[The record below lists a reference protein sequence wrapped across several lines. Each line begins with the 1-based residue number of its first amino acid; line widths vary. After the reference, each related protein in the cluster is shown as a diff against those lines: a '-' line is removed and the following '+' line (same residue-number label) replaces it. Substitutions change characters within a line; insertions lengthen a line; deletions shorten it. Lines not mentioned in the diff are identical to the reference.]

1 MKKLNQDSYYGSE
14 YSAESIEEQNKR
26 YAEDFLLN
34 LLGLIHAEFS
44 SSENQDELSIDK
56 HFGMPMLNFNE
67 DGIWVN
73 CEFETINNYKNFLH
87 IIVRIDVG
95 NKIRFKK
102 SGTANVI
109 NFSNESDV
117 FKEILELFELCEY
130 QALEYQKKLTNKL
143 KPTNLNYKEIKIIYN
158 NSNSEIVEV
167 KNSPLETKED
177 FKQITKIIFAN
188 DEENLIKQIEWS
200 DKNFQNMSIIYKI

>member
-67 DGIWVN
+67 DGICLIKFSSSFANIIFVICLKSSLVSN
-73 CEFETINNYKNFLH
+73 GEFFTSTI
-87 IIVRIDVG
+87 
-95 NKIRFKK
+95 
-102 SGTANVI
+102 S
-109 NFSNESDV
+109 E
-117 FKEILELFELCEY
+117 LELL
-130 QALEYQKKLTNKL
+130 
-143 KPTNLNYKEIKIIYN
+143 
-158 NSNSEIVEV
+158 
-167 KNSPLETKED
+167 
-177 FKQITKIIFAN
+177 
-188 DEENLIKQIEWS
+188 
-200 DKNFQNMSIIYKI
+200 